1 MMMRRPL
8 LYSKNRFQIL
18 ISEQSARLNSNFPGV
33 LAFFLPIRVGT
44 SSIKDKAASMFA
56 FLQPLLYIQVTPE
69 RVTIRNLR
77 TDTTLSE
84 AAELALGQQGG
95 GKPRVLVVGAR
106 APMAAA
112 AEPGAR
118 LIRPFAHPRSL
129 VSDFLSADLLLRT
142 LVKQSLGKGLLA
154 VSPRVVMHPVGS
166 PEGGFTAVER
176 RAFRELALGA
186 GASHV
191 EVWTGRPLTDDE
203 LRSRRFPADGGQV
216 DGG

>member
-1 MMMRRPL
+1 
-8 LYSKNRFQIL
+8 
-18 ISEQSARLNSNFPGV
+18 
-33 LAFFLPIRVGT
+33 
-44 SSIKDKAASMFA
+44 MFA